1 MKENP
6 KYLTVLKYLYD
17 NKYNSIHYIK
27 LTPIIFSQDII
38 DKYRS
43 ARGRKNVID
52 GMVCKYMGKLC
63 SKDYVGAHYEHI
75 KGGNSYFVGYYIRE
89 KGIEILKE
97 KKII

>member
-1 MKENP
+1 VKTIP

-17 NKYNSIHYIK
+17 NKYDSIHYIK

-43 ARGRKNVID
+43 SRGRKCVID

-63 SKDYVGAHYEHI
+63 RKDYAAAHYECV
-75 KGGNSYFVGYYIRE
+75 NNYSYFVGYYICE
-89 KGIEILKE
+89 KGIELLKE